1 MKIKWERNSKV
12 LSLLAQ
18 RKIHPD
24 DIIHRTTTDRF
35 PAGAATVRMTRVT
48 EKTPHV
54 TIHIRG
60 KSKKRTYGHGGVG
73 VTPALQTYECATTC
87 RVNFSNVWSGQ
98 DFGMSSNG
106 ELDSDLTWLDVH
118 NAVEEVKEL
127 MGI

>member
-24 DIIHRTTTDRF
+24 DIIHRTTTDKF
-35 PAGAATVRMTRVT
+35 PTGAATVRMTRVT

-60 KSKKRTYGHGGVG
+60 KSNLKTYAWNNTAGTGK
-73 VTPALQTYECATTC
+73 QTYECADTC
-87 RVNFSNVWSGQ
+87 RVNISNNWKTGT
-98 DFGMSSNG
+98 MSSNG

-118 NAVEEVKEL
+118 NAVEEVKETL
-127 MGI
+127 KL